1 MIFRLRIFFMK
12 ILIILPH
19 LIFII
24 LSTPNTSCSSC
35 MPLSF
40 TSFNLGSYIVISF
53 ECCLMFDLKFCRRL
67 YF

>member
-12 ILIILPH
+12 ILIILLH

-35 MPLSF
+35 MNPKFHFVQLRF
-40 TSFNLGSYIVISF
+40 ICCNQFRMLFNV
-53 ECCLMFDLKFCRRL
+53 
-67 YF
+67 

>member
-1 MIFRLRIFFMK
+1 MNFFMK

-35 MPLSF
+35 MNPKLRLRLR
-40 TSFNLGSYIVISF
+40 LGSYVVISF

>member
-1 MIFRLRIFFMK
+1 MK

-35 MPLSF
+35 MNPKLHF
-40 TSFNLGSYIVISF
+40 VQLRFIYCNQLRMLFNV
-53 ECCLMFDLKFCRRL
+53 
-67 YF
+67 